1 MTKKCNNCDATDCG
15 DVNKPPLSVP
25 FVVHESMMQ
34 RAERSVKRMWILI
47 IVLALLL
54 VGSNVGWLIYESQF
68 EVVET
73 TEIIQE
79 NADGYNNYIGNDGD
93 INNGE
98 TNDTEN

>member
-1 MTKKCNNCDATDCG
+1 MTKKCNNCENTDCG

-25 FVVHESMMQ
+25 FVVHESMMA

-54 VGSNVGWLIYESQF
+54 VGSNVGWLVYESQF
-68 EVVET
+68 EVVEA

>member
-1 MTKKCNNCDATDCG
+1 MTKKCNNCDNIDCS

-25 FVVHESMMQ
+25 FVVHESMMA
-34 RAERSVKRMWILI
+34 RAERSAKRMWILI
-47 IVLALLL
+47 LVLILLL